1 MATLREQILQV
12 LPRLIEE
19 DPAFRQTLLDM
30 LRPYFADRQQ
40 TEDRFDRMLEELRRM
55 REESERRWWAAME
68 ELRRMR
74 EESERKWKEQQ
85 EEQQRKW
92 EEQQRRW
99 EAQERKWEEQQR
111 KWEEQNQKWE
121 EWKARWDAKMEE
133 DRKRWEEQQR
143 KWEEQ
148 ERKWW
153 ENQEEIR
160 KLRLDIRALDRR
172 ITTVLGSIGSR
183 WGTRTEAAFRNA
195 IVGILREFVPE
206 VQVERV
212 VERDEAGEVFGHPA
226 DIELD
231 LFIHD
236 GLWILGEIKASLD
249 KDDVHLFVRKAR
261 FFEARRG
268 RKADRWIIIA
278 PMSTAKARRTARKL
292 GICVYTFPDQAA
304 NAFTPPSG
312 TETQEG

>member
-55 REESERRWWAAME
+55 REESERKWEEQQRKWEEQERKWEESTRRWWAAME

-74 EESERKWKEQQ
+74 EESERKW
-85 EEQQRKW
+85 EEQRRKWEEQERKW

-99 EAQERKWEEQQR
+99 EEQQR
-111 KWEEQNQKWE
+111 K
-121 EWKARWDAKMEE
+121 
-133 DRKRWEEQQR
+133 WEEQQR

-304 NAFTPPSG
+304 DAFTPPSG

>member
-12 LPRLIEE
+12 LPRLIQE

-55 REESERRWWAAME
+55 REESERKWWAAME

-74 EESERKWKEQQ
+74 EESERKW
-85 EEQQRKW
+85 EEQR
-92 EEQQRRW
+92 
-99 EAQERKWEEQQR
+99 
-111 KWEEQNQKWE
+111 
-121 EWKARWDAKMEE
+121 
-133 DRKRWEEQQR
+133 R

-304 NAFTPPSG
+304 DAFTPPSG